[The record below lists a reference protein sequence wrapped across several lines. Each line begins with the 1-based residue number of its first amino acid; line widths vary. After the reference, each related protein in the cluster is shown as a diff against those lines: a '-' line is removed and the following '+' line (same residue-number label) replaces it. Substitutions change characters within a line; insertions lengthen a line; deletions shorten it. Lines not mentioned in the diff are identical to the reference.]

1 MFRDSSG
8 VLRRSARAPAE
19 RSSAQASRQAVGTA
33 ARASDAGTRSD
44 DEMDRVVGAAWLP
57 APDAAKAAL
66 RAAEHTTAA
75 FEQSPCCLEGR
86 SGIAPN
92 RSPYA
97 RVGTIAEV
105 MSYGGARRI
114 LSEVETVGEAGWV
127 LTGARRGRCMGSVLK
142 WCIGAGSR

>member
-1 MFRDSSG
+1 MFRDSSF
-8 VLRRSARAPAE
+8 VLRRSSRAPAE
-19 RSSAQASRQAVGTA
+19 RRSAQASRQAVGTA

-66 RAAEHTTAA
+66 RAAEHTTATL
-75 FEQSPCCLEGR
+75 EQSPCRLEGR

-105 MSYGGARRI
+105 MSYRGARRI
-114 LSEVETVGEAGWV
+114 LSEVEAVGEAGWV
-127 LTGARRGRCMGSVLK
+127 LKGLLPGVSLGK
-142 WCIGAGSR
+142 